1 MTTTPPTFL
10 PFKDKVI
17 ALTGGASGIGLSATR
32 LLLSRGATVSIA
44 DNNPTA
50 LAAAKESLLS
60 LCSSPSQLLTTQLD
74 VRSTPAV
81 NAWIADTVAKLG
93 PLDGAANIAGFHPL
107 WGGDGTVTVAE
118 MKDEDWDMIMEINS
132 TGVMRCLRAQLGKAG
147 GMREGGSIVNVG
159 SVAGLIGFAG
169 NSAYVASKHA
179 VHGITKSAAKE
190 VGPRGIRVN
199 AIAPGTINT
208 PMVRALVTNDKGELP
223 QVAGQTTPLAREGQP
238 EEAAE
243 LIAWLLSPQSSFVTG
258 TIVRVDGGML
268 S

>member
-1 MTTTPPTFL
+1 MSTPPQAPTPL
-10 PFKDKVI
+10 TNKVI
-17 ALTGGASGIGLSATR
+17 ALTGGASGIGLATAR
-32 LLLSRGATVSIA
+32 LLLSRGATLSIA

-50 LAAAKESLLS
+50 LATAKDSLLS
-60 LCSSPSQLLTTQLD
+60 VCSSPSQLLTTHLD

-93 PLDGAANIAGFHPL
+93 PLDGAANIAGYHPL

-118 MKDEDWDMIMEINS
+118 MKDEEWDMIMEINS

-147 GMREGGSIVNVG
+147 GMGVGGSIVNVG

-169 NSAYVASKHA
+169 NAAYVASKHA
-179 VHGITKSAAKE
+179 VHGVTKSAAKE

-208 PMVRALVTNDKGELP
+208 PMVRSLVTNDKGELP
-223 QVAGQTTPLAREGQP
+223 QVANQTTPLGREGQP

-258 TIVRVDGGML
+258 TIVRLDGGML